1 MYHQRQSRSGLLL
14 PILLGIL
21 IAGLF
26 IYINAPAPQAQT
38 ASPPAISTALPAPA
52 VVQQAISSPTPQPRQ
67 QMSLVLPNAGVD
79 APIIEAFIR
88 DGTWDVSNL
97 GANVG
102 HLIGTAPFDTVGN
115 HALAGHSE
123 LRDGSRGIFAY
134 IRELSYGDPVHV
146 IVDGVTFAYRVSGVR
161 DVDPSDLSV
170 LSASDT
176 DRLTLITCDDY
187 DFLLDLYR
195 VRVVVFAE
203 RVA

>member
-1 MYHQRQSRSGLLL
+1 MYRQRQTRSSLLL
-14 PILLGIL
+14 PILLGIF
-21 IAGLF
+21 IAGVF
-26 IYINAPAPQAQT
+26 IYLNAPASQ
-38 ASPPAISTALPAPA
+38 PAPA
-52 VVQQAISSPTPQPRQ
+52 VLVALPTAAPALQTAISSPTPQPRQ
-67 QMSLVLPNAGVD
+67 RLSLVLPNAGVD
-79 APIIEAFIR
+79 APIIDAFIR

-102 HLIGTAPFDTVGN
+102 HLMGTAPLGTVGN
-115 HALAGHSE
+115 HGLAGHSE

-134 IRELSYGDPVHV
+134 IRELNYGDPVH
-146 IVDGVTFAYRVSGVR
+146 IIIDDVTHAYRVSGVR
-161 DVDPSDLSV
+161 EVDPSDLSV

-203 RVA
+203 RVT